1 MEPLPE
7 KAYRY
12 YRERTGPLG
21 ALTCASSVDDE
32 AAASDDAFGHVPP
45 AEGWAAIAMPCG
57 TGKTTLTRRYAS
69 EESLPVRLLDVDA
82 ILAKHD
88 DYPRFSDWM
97 EARIDS
103 NRVNWAQLNSW
114 RDRLL
119 RDRLEHER
127 VAGKLNVVLVHG
139 RSTATACRLS
149 MLGSIALH
157 EQPYEQDV
165 LVRRRRRFSD
175 RQCEVMQANRELV
188 VAHDP
193 AVVLCD
199 NHRAVESALVEL
211 LRAGVAKMLPQHAD
225 GGTTERQDAK
235 ARLSRPHMAVPCC

>member
-139 RSTATACRLS
+139 RSTATKYAQHARLDR
-149 MLGSIALH
+149 AARAA
-157 EQPYEQDV
+157 
-165 LVRRRRRFSD
+165 VRAGRARAAPPTLLR
-175 RQCEVMQANRELV
+175 
-188 VAHDP
+188 P
-193 AVVLCD
+193 AVRSD
-199 NHRAVESALVEL
+199 AGEPRARRGARPSGRAV
-211 LRAGVAKMLPQHAD
+211 R
-225 GGTTERQDAK
+225 
-235 ARLSRPHMAVPCC
+235 